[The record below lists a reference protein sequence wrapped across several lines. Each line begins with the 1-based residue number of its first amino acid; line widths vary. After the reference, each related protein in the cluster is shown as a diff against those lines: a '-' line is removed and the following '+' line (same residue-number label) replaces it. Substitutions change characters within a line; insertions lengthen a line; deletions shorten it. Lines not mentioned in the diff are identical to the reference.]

1 MIIALVII
9 VRINSYLVLKST
21 HIFFSWLLG
30 LQVPTL
36 KLLLFALT
44 LFYGTGQPLYLF
56 KFLQQTFETCFGL
69 LLILQQLL
77 EL

>member
-9 VRINSYLVLKST
+9 VRISSYLVLKNT
-21 HIFFSWLLG
+21 QIFFSWLLG

-36 KLLLFALT
+36 KFLLFALT
-44 LFYGTGQPLYLF
+44 LFFGTGQPLYLF
-56 KFLQQTFETCFGL
+56 HFLQQTFETCLGL